1 MTQPDGGTPSG
12 SLNPLDAG
20 AFADWASLT
29 EETIAERS
37 KAPLV
42 GVAGSYTN
50 VQNAVGSEVRTPIAT
65 AQGSA
70 DVAVTT
76 AQAAANQAAS
86 ADATAAS
93 ASDRASYWETE
104 FVVAS
109 AGVVLGVNELLLG
122 PVQNVPGGLTR
133 TLTDMHI
140 GFITQPG
147 GLTFEL
153 KKWSAD
159 GTSSTVLGT
168 YSVAANVT
176 RANWAGLG
184 FVMATRERVFINITS
199 VTGSIAPVVCQVL
212 IFGVMA

>member
-1 MTQPDGGTPSG
+1 MTTPGGSVLPPQGSFQLGDGQALGQNITEASAKALMTGGT
-12 SLNPLDAG
+12 LA
-20 AFADWASLT
+20 
-29 EETIAERS
+29 
-37 KAPLV
+37 K
-42 GVAGSYTN
+42 YTA
-50 VQNAVGSEVRTPIAT
+50 VQTAVGTQIRTPIAQ

-76 AQAAANQAAS
+76 AQAAANQAAT

-93 ASDRASYWETE
+93 ASDRASYWGTE

-122 PVQNVPGGLTR
+122 PVTNVPGGLTS

-153 KKWSAD
+153 KKWSPD
-159 GTSSTVLGT
+159 GTTATVLGT
-168 YSVAANVT
+168 YTLAANVT
-176 RANWAGLG
+176 RANWASLG
-184 FVMATRERVFINITS
+184 FVLATRERVFVNITS
-199 VTGSIAPVVCQVL
+199 VTGSVAPVVCQVL